1 MHNRTAL
8 VAGARG
14 IVGRNLID
22 RLLELGTWNVIGVSR
37 SPHRC
42 GGSYSHLS
50 IDLLD
55 REACRKT
62 FAELRNVT
70 NVFFAARAPNA
81 DPVEEANANQAMLA
95 NLLEPIE
102 ANNPSLLH
110 VLLVHGSKWY
120 GSQFGPYKTPARES
134 DPRGFGR
141 HFYFDQQD
149 YVEKR
154 QAGKKWSWSA
164 VRPHGVYGY
173 SVGYPHNIMTLLA
186 VYAVVS
192 RELGLPLR
200 YPGKLAAFTALSQAT
215 DVRLLANSMIWAS
228 TMPQCSNQAFNIGNG
243 DNFRWQNVWPRI
255 AKFFSMEC
263 GAVQEIKMAALMPK
277 LEPIWDSVVKKHSLL
292 ANSYQD
298 LASWAYGDRIFS
310 VDWDNVY
317 SLTKIRT
324 TGFNE
329 FVDTEDMI
337 LRLLKDFRER
347 RVIP

>member
-1 MHNRTAL
+1 MNKRTAL

-14 IVGRNLID
+14 VVGRNLID

-37 SPHRC
+37 SAHHSA
-42 GGSYSHLS
+42 GAYSHLS
-50 IDLLD
+50 IDLMD
-55 REACRKT
+55 REVCRK
-62 FAELRNVT
+62 ELSKLRNVT
-70 NVFFAARAPNA
+70 NVFFAARAPDA
-81 DPVEEANANQAMLA
+81 DPVEEAKINQAMLA

-102 ANNPSLLH
+102 AHSPSLLH
-110 VLLVHGSKWY
+110 VNLVHGSKWY
-120 GSQFGPYKTPARES
+120 GSQYGPYKTPAREN

-149 YVEKR
+149 YVEAK
-154 QAGKKWSWSA
+154 QVGKNWTWSS

-186 VYAVVS
+186 AYAVVS

-200 YPGKLAAFTALSQAT
+200 YPGKLGAFTALSQAT
-215 DVRLLANSMIWAS
+215 DARLLANSMIWVS
-228 TMPQCSNQAFNIGNG
+228 TRPQCGNQAYNIGNG

-255 AKFFSMEC
+255 AKLFSMQP
-263 GAVQEIKMAALMPK
+263 GPVQEIKMASLMPK
-277 LEPIWDSVVKKHSLL
+277 MEPIWDAVVKKHSLQPISYHDL
-292 ANSYQD
+292 AN
-298 LASWAYGDRIFS
+298 WAYGDRIFS

-324 TGFNE
+324 TGFVE

-337 LRLLKDFRER
+337 IRLLEDFRNR
-347 RVIP
+347 GVIP

>member
-1 MHNRTAL
+1 MDKRTAL
-8 VAGARG
+8 VAGAGG

-22 RLLELGTWNVIGVSR
+22 RLLELGTWNVIGLSR
-37 SPHRC
+37 RAHHA
-42 GGSYSHLS
+42 GGSYSHVS

-55 REACRKT
+55 GDACRRQ
-62 FAELRNVT
+62 FVEVRDVT
-70 NVFFAARAPNA
+70 HVFFAARAPNS
-81 DPVEEANANQAMLA
+81 DPVEEANTNQAMLA

-102 ANNPSLLH
+102 AHNASLLH
-110 VLLVHGSKWY
+110 VSLVHGSKWY

-149 YVEKR
+149 YIEAR
-154 QAGKKWSWSA
+154 QVGKKWTWSA

-200 YPGKLAAFTALSQAT
+200 YPGKRSAFTALSQAT
-215 DVRLLANSMIWAS
+215 DVRLLANSIIWAA
-228 TMPQCSNQAFNIGNG
+228 TTTQCSNQAFNVGNG

-255 AKFFSMEC
+255 ADFFSMDS
-263 GAVQEIKMAALMPK
+263 GPVQEIKMASVMPK
-277 LEPIWDSVVKKHSLL
+277 LEPIWDSVMKKHSLVTNSYHDL
-292 ANSYQD
+292 AN
-298 LASWAYGDRIFS
+298 WEYGDRIFS

-324 TGFNE
+324 SGFLE

-337 LRLLKDFRER
+337 LRLLNEFRSR